1 MHWVPDGSADG
12 PVNQPTDLPSNQYT
26 NQSNYELTDQPT
38 NSVIQC
44 CVCAST
50 NHHFVKLAEI

>member
-1 MHWVPDGSADG
+1 MHWVPDGSAVG

-38 NSVIQC
+38 NIVLYSVVFARLQITTLL
-44 CVCAST
+44 S
-50 NHHFVKLAEI
+50 